1 VNGMLNKLR
10 ALANLIMIC
19 VAVERTFA
27 ALKRDR
33 HLQQAQRRKINPR
46 R

>member
-10 ALANLIMIC
+10 ALANVIMIC

-27 ALKRDR
+27 AFKRDHR
-33 HLQQAQRRKINPR
+33 LKQAERKKMKPPR
-46 R
+46 